1 MYRIGIVVAAV
12 LLAGC
17 APIEQKAG
25 MANPASAY
33 CVDMGGTVSIQGQA
47 GGQVG
52 ICTLPDGSVAEEWE
66 LFRRNNPQN

>member
-1 MYRIGIVVAAV
+1 MYHIGMAAVAV
-12 LLAGC
+12 LLVAC
-17 APIEQKAG
+17 APVEPKVG
-25 MANPASAY
+25 MANPASVY
-33 CVDMGGTVSIQGQA
+33 CVDMGGTVSNQDQP